1 VGFRFEYAVWLLN
14 KDVEALLEGEGG
26 RLVDVRCTA
35 GNLRLLMSVL
45 VGGEG
50 RAEVERGGWRVEGE
64 GDGGAVEGKGKTVE
78 EDHGD

>member
-1 VGFRFEYAVWLLN
+1 MGFRFEYGVLLLN

-50 RAEVERGGWRVEGE
+50 EAGGRGQGGGFEGEGERVEG
-64 GDGGAVEGKGKTVE
+64 DGRLEN
-78 EDHGD
+78 

>member
-1 VGFRFEYAVWLLN
+1 MLLLN

-50 RAEVERGGWRVEGE
+50 RGGGKDRDGAVVGGEGE
-64 GDGGAVEGKGKTVE
+64 RVE
-78 EDHGD
+78 EDERVES

>member
-1 VGFRFEYAVWLLN
+1 MGFRFEYGVLLLN
-14 KDVEALLEGEGG
+14 KDVETLLEGEGC

-50 RAEVERGGWRVEGE
+50 DVGGVRGRGRGE
-64 GDGGAVEGKGKTVE
+64 GDGRLMS
-78 EDHGD
+78 